1 MISEKEIFDRLMNG
15 ENLDDIMN
23 EITGEVNKAIE
34 AKKKADEEAE
44 AKAKEE
50 AEAKARKD
58 AAMFNLDAIINGLCG
73 LFVVYGYTDEAAE
86 LAKLSEKDKE
96 DFLVSFDSMMEVCK
110 AVIMLNGSTFP
121 LGGSKPKVEVTVD
134 KPVAKQKKIVVNDPF
149 EEVLATEAKEVVKK
163 KVIAIDPFEEFF
175 KKFSI

>member
-1 MISEKEIFDRLMNG
+1 MISEKEIFDRLMKG

-44 AKAKEE
+44 VKAKAE

-73 LFVVYGYTDEAAE
+73 LLVVYGYTDEAAE
-86 LAKLSEKDKE
+86 LAKMSEEDKE
-96 DFLVSFDSMMEVCK
+96 DLLASMDSMMEFGK
-110 AVIMLNGSTFP
+110 AMMVLNGTTFP
-121 LGGSKPKVEVTVD
+121 LGGAKPKVEKKAKPTV
-134 KPVAKQKKIVVNDPF
+134 KREVDPF
-149 EEVLATEAKEVVKK
+149 EA
-163 KVIAIDPFEEFF
+163 FF
-175 KKFSI
+175 KKFGI

>member
-1 MISEKEIFDRLMNG
+1 MVSEKEIFDRLMNG

-34 AKKKADEEAE
+34 AKKKVDEEAEEAKRKAEAE

-73 LFVVYGYTDEAAE
+73 LLVVYGYTDEAAE
-86 LAKLSEKDKE
+86 LAKMGEEDKE
-96 DFLVSFDSMMEVCK
+96 DLLASMDSMMEFGK
-110 AVIMLNGSTFP
+110 AMMVLNGTTFP
-121 LGGSKPKVEVTVD
+121 LGGTKPKVEAKPTV
-134 KPVAKQKKIVVNDPF
+134 KREVDPF
-149 EEVLATEAKEVVKK
+149 EA
-163 KVIAIDPFEEFF
+163 FF
-175 KKFSI
+175 KKFGI

>member
-1 MISEKEIFDRLMNG
+1 MVSEKEIFERLMKG

-58 AAMFNLDAIINGLCG
+58 AAIFNLDAIINGLCG
-73 LFVVYGYTDEAAE
+73 LLVVYGYTDEAAE
-86 LAKLSEKDKE
+86 LAKMGEEDKE
-96 DFLVSFDSMMEVCK
+96 DLLDSLDSMMALGK
-110 AVIMLNGSTFP
+110 TMIMLNGTTFP
-121 LGGSKPKVEVTVD
+121 LGGTKPKVEKKVEATAE
-134 KPVAKQKKIVVNDPF
+134 KPVAK
-149 EEVLATEAKEVVKK
+149 K
-163 KVIAIDPFEEFF
+163 KVVAVDPFEEFF
-175 KKFSI
+175 KKFGI